1 MHFSRFT
8 FRKAFLSLCL
18 VLPLYLMACGDDSSS
33 NAEDSSIEDGEEDN
47 LGGDEF
53 RDTTITGTNYNSKT
67 GTANII
73 KSEILDVKSGNSYKT
88 IQFGPYTWMA
98 ENANY
103 KVSKSS
109 CYDGDYENCE
119 SNGRL
124 YQSMNADQACP
135 SGFKIPSET
144 DYEYMLKFAKS
155 VTDPAFGFNPQMS
168 GSCETVNGELQ
179 CKGQGKESYLM
190 TSDFDVFK
198 VTSKGKAY

>member
-1 MHFSRFT
+1 MEATKNKSGYQ
-8 FRKAFLSLCL
+8 KI
-18 VLPLYLMACGDDSSS
+18 
-33 NAEDSSIEDGEEDN
+33 IEQ
-47 LGGDEF
+47 
-53 RDTTITGTNYNSKT
+53 ITGIFLPII
-67 GTANII
+67 GCLTAASII

-135 SGFKIPSET
+135 SGFKIPSEA

-155 VTDPAFGFNPQMS
+155 VTDPALGFNPQMS

-198 VTSKGKAY
+198 VTSKGKAYFDYVLGSVSDASELTAIEKLITEIIEED